1 MHASLHVILS
11 LTQAKVAEHNHAR
24 DLPHVAGAIGVKT
37 AQAVSACLMAAA
49 CWFARHSMLVLLS
62 AVCTVGVV
70 VHVEYVRLQDRKLSS
85 GRHRRRTGGLLL
97 KTCSRGVCAVRMVEG
112 ADVAATEHG
121 DADLSSPIVH
131 L

>member
-1 MHASLHVILS
+1 MHSSLHVILS

-62 AVCTVGVV
+62 AVCTMGVV
-70 VHVEYVRLQDRKLSS
+70 VHAEDVRLQDRKLIRLPS
-85 GRHRRRTGGLLL
+85 RCTGGLLL
-97 KTCSRGVCAVRMVEG
+97 EAHLRGVCAVRMMEG
-112 ADVAATEHG
+112 ADVAAACVARWYQT
-121 DADLSSPIVH
+121 A
-131 L
+131 